1 MKANLE
7 SKCKNCNKQIKKGD
21 EIENKNGSWTH
32 KVCDIGKEIK
42 KVVSEVEQIKKPEL
56 KLIADSPGAE
66 IEIMVR
72 YHRDRAY
79 KIVMVEVEDINKLS
93 DDKRRALNIEINMLT
108 KILVFG
114 ELQLRKI
121 NNITSK
127 YN

>member
-42 KVVSEVEQIKKPEL
+42 KVVSEVEDIKKPQL
-56 KLIADSPGAE
+56 KIIPDSPSQE
-66 IEIMVR
+66 IELMVR

-79 KIVMVEVEDINKLS
+79 KIVMAEVEDFSKLS
-93 DDKRRALNIEINMLT
+93 DDKKRSLKIEENMLT

-114 ELQLRKI
+114 ELKLREI
-121 NNITSK
+121 NNVTSK
-127 YN
+127 YK